1 MLNPNTVE
9 PWTIINDK
17 QTEYWAQYI
26 VESGTADALY
36 KLGHIHASCCANDR
50 AINYLD
56 KYIVAGEIKQ
66 LFNDKYYL

>member
-1 MLNPNTVE
+1 MRNPNTVE
-9 PWTIINDK
+9 PWTIINNK
-17 QTEYWAQYI
+17 QTEYWNQYI
-26 VESGTADALY
+26 VESGTADSLY
-36 KLGHIHASCCANDR
+36 KLGHIHAACCATDR